1 MDKELDRLVDLLVD
15 HAMVV
20 VSGTKAA
27 AEIGVPHSTLQDWI
41 DRLRAH
47 GADIAGARGRGFVL
61 KALPDILTQ
70 RVIKQAARGTQ
81 FGAQVHHYYSIGST
95 MDVASELAHHG
106 APHGTIVL
114 AEEQTAGRGR
124 LGHSWYSERSTGIY
138 CSLILRPK
146 MPAALGPVLTLAAG
160 LALAD
165 TVSELAHQP
174 ADLRWPN
181 DVLLGELKCGG
192 VLLEMTAEAELVKHL
207 GLGIGV
213 NVNQQAFPQELA
225 GEATSLALVA
235 GRCLSRAEV
244 LETLLHALDG
254 RCRQFL
260 DAGSASVIADF
271 QSRSSFAWGRRVVV
285 ENQSGSFTGATQ
297 GLDST
302 GFLLVLRDDT
312 ASVEPVLA
320 GTLRPA

>member
-20 VSGTKAA
+20 VSGTKTA

-95 MDVASELAHHG
+95 MDVASGLAHHG

-235 GRCLSRAEV
+235 GRRLSRAEV

>member
-1 MDKELDRLVDLLVD
+1 MDKELDRLVELLVD

-47 GADIAGARGRGFVL
+47 GADIAGVRGRGFVL
-61 KALPDILTQ
+61 RALPDILTR
-70 RVIKQAARGTQ
+70 RVIKQAAHGTQ
-81 FGAQVHHYYSIGST
+81 FGAQVHHYYSVGST
-95 MDVASELAHHG
+95 MDVASELAHRG

-138 CSLILRPK
+138 CSLILRPT
-146 MPAALGPVLTLAAG
+146 MPAALAPVFTLAAG
-160 LALAD
+160 LAVAD
-165 TVSELAHQP
+165 TVSELTHQP

-192 VLLEMTAEAELVKHL
+192 VLLEMTAEAERVKHL

-213 NVNQQAFPQELA
+213 NVNQQAFPRELA
-225 GEATSLALVA
+225 EVATSLALVA
-235 GRCLSRAEV
+235 GRRFSRAEV
-244 LETLLHALDG
+244 LETLLRALDG
-254 RCRQFL
+254 RCCQFL
-260 DAGSASVIADF
+260 DVGSASVIADF
-271 QSRSSFAWGRRVVV
+271 QSRSSFAWGRRVAV
-285 ENQSGSFTGATQ
+285 ENESSSFTGVTQ
-297 GLDST
+297 GVDSA
-302 GFLLVLRDDT
+302 GFLLVRHDDT
-312 ASVEPVLA
+312 GNVEPVLA

>member
-27 AEIGVPHSTLQDWI
+27 AEIGVPHSTFQDWI

-235 GRCLSRAEV
+235 GRRLSRAEV

>member
-1 MDKELDRLVDLLVD
+1 MDKELDRLVDLLVN

-27 AEIGVPHSTLQDWI
+27 AELGVPHSTLQDWI
-41 DRLRAH
+41 NRLRAH
-47 GADIAGARGRGFVL
+47 GADIAGVRGRGFVL

-124 LGHSWYSERSTGIY
+124 LGHSWHSERSTGIY
-138 CSLILRPK
+138 CSLILRPR

-165 TVSELAHQP
+165 TVSELTHQP

-192 VLLEMTAEAELVKHL
+192 VLLEMTAEAELVKYL

-213 NVNQQAFPQELA
+213 NVNQQVFPQELA
-225 GEATSLALVA
+225 AEATSLALVA
-235 GRCLSRAEV
+235 GRRLSRAEV
-244 LETLLHALDG
+244 LETLLHTLDG

-297 GLDST
+297 GLDSA
-302 GFLLVLRDDT
+302 GFLLVLRDDN
-312 ASVEPVLA
+312 AKVEPLLA
-320 GTLRPA
+320 GMVRPA

>member
-81 FGAQVHHYYSIGST
+81 FGAHVHHYYSIGST

-138 CSLILRPK
+138 CSLILRPR

-165 TVSELAHQP
+165 TVSELTRQP

-192 VLLEMTAEAELVKHL
+192 VLLEMTAEAELVKYL

-235 GRCLSRAEV
+235 GRRLSRAEV

-285 ENQSGSFTGATQ
+285 ENQSGSFSGATQ
-297 GLDST
+297 GLDSA
-302 GFLLVLRDDT
+302 GFLLVLRDDN
-312 ASVEPVLA
+312 AKVEPVLA

>member
-138 CSLILRPK
+138 CSLILRPR
-146 MPAALGPVLTLAAG
+146 MPAALAPVLTLAAG
-160 LALAD
+160 LAVAD
-165 TVSELAHQP
+165 TVSELTHQP

-181 DVLLGELKCGG
+181 DVFLGELKCGG
-192 VLLEMTAEAELVKHL
+192 VLLEMTAEAELVKYL

-213 NVNQQAFPQELA
+213 NVNQQVFPQELA

-235 GRCLSRAEV
+235 GRRLSRAEV

-302 GFLLVLRDDT
+302 GFLLVLRDAT

>member
-47 GADIAGARGRGFVL
+47 GTDIAGARGRGFVL

-235 GRCLSRAEV
+235 GRRLSRAEV

-271 QSRSSFAWGRRVVV
+271 QLRSSFAWGRRVVV

>member
-27 AEIGVPHSTLQDWI
+27 AEIGVPHSTFQDWI

-235 GRCLSRAEV
+235 GRRLSRAEV

-285 ENQSGSFTGATQ
+285 ENQSGSFAGATQ

>member
-1 MDKELDRLVDLLVD
+1 MDRDLDRLVDLLVD

-41 DRLRAH
+41 NRLRAH
-47 GADIAGARGRGFVL
+47 GADIAGVRGRGFVL

-81 FGAQVHHYYSIGST
+81 FGAQVHHRYSIGST
-95 MDVASELAHHG
+95 MDLAAALAQQG

-124 LGHSWYSERSTGIY
+124 LGHFWYSERSTGIY
-138 CSLILRPK
+138 SSVVLRPR
-146 MPAALGPVLTLAAG
+146 MPAALAPVLTLAAG
-160 LALAD
+160 LAVAD

-192 VLLEMTAEAELVKHL
+192 VLLEMTAEAERVKHL
-207 GLGIGV
+207 ALGIGV
-213 NVNQQAFPQELA
+213 NVNQQAFPRELA
-225 GEATSLALVA
+225 GEATSLALVT
-235 GRCLSRAEV
+235 GRRLSRAEV
-244 LETLLHALDG
+244 LAILLRALDG

-312 ASVEPVLA
+312 TKVEPVLA

>member
-81 FGAQVHHYYSIGST
+81 FGAHVHHYYSIGST

-138 CSLILRPK
+138 CSLILRPR

-165 TVSELAHQP
+165 TVSELTHQP

-192 VLLEMTAEAELVKHL
+192 VLLEMTAEAELVKYL

-235 GRCLSRAEV
+235 GRRLSRAEV

-285 ENQSGSFTGATQ
+285 ENQTGSFTGATQ
-297 GLDST
+297 GLDSA

-312 ASVEPVLA
+312 AKVEPVLA